1 MSANLYIYNQGSILD
16 YANNSLVLIYDP
28 KRNGKKEISTENLD
42 RIVIFGDVQLTI
54 SCIQNTLKK
63 GIPVTFLSNEGN
75 YFGSLEPT
83 NHVDIKRQKLQFRK
97 SEDKEFCLELSKILI
112 KAKIKNQ
119 RSLLFTENASAKE
132 PAATIYST
140 RILTLLN
147 DIDKAQN
154 IEALNLI
161 IEKMNTFYFTGLSY
175 FLGDDF
181 NFTTRVK
188 MPPKDPFNSML
199 SFGYSLLIYEIQN
212 LILSKGLNPYIGFFA
227 SDEEGIP
234 CLCSDL
240 MEEWRTILVDALAF
254 KLLKTKKIT
263 INDFETNEETGA
275 VLLKE
280 EARILFLTEF
290 GKLLKEETGNIIGT
304 CHKISYRRAL
314 EYQIHLLIEALEGNS
329 PEKYKPFEIEK

>member
-1 MSANLYIYNQGSILD
+1 MSSNLYVYDQGSVLD
-16 YANNSLVLIYDP
+16 YTNDSLVLIYDP
-28 KRNGKKEISTENLD
+28 KRNRKKEISTENLD
-42 RIVIFGDVQLTI
+42 RIIIFGDVQLTV
-54 SCIQNTLKK
+54 SCIQNALKNN
-63 GIPVTFLSNEGN
+63 IPITFLSNEGS

-83 NHVDIKRQKLQFRK
+83 NYVDIKRQKLQFKK
-97 SEDKEFCLELSKILI
+97 SEDNDFCLALSKIFV

-119 RSLLFTENASAKE
+119 RTLLFSENSSAKE
-132 PAATIYST
+132 PAASIYST

-147 DIDKAQN
+147 DIDKVQN
-154 IEALNLI
+154 IEELNLI

-199 SFGYSLLIYEIQN
+199 SFGYTLLIYEIQT

-275 VLLKE
+275 VLLKK
-280 EARILFLTEF
+280 EARILFIEEF

-304 CHKISYRRAL
+304 CHKISYRRAI
-314 EYQIHLLIEALEGNS
+314 EYQIHLLIEALESDS
-329 PEKYKPFEIEK
+329 PEKYIPFQIQ